1 MTNTESTARPVITIT
16 KVTPQ
21 RFQHTASDRKDA
33 TRYAV
38 LVNGVKIGEVGSH
51 SEESWADNGRLRT
64 RKLGYHRSWLGALE
78 TNPDK
83 GMVTSTRRADAWHSG
98 RTGCIER
105 LVEAYLEGRK

>member
-1 MTNTESTARPVITIT
+1 
-16 KVTPQ
+16 
-21 RFQHTASDRKDA
+21 
-33 TRYAV
+33 
-38 LVNGVKIGEVGSH
+38 
-51 SEESWADNGRLRT
+51 
-64 RKLGYHRSWLGALE
+64 LE